1 MEAFSVSIDHRAF
14 MSEPKPES
22 FQTDLRSW
30 LTRTASSADDVAD
43 MAIRRIR
50 KRWGRAGVPQI
61 QTYTG
66 FATADT
72 IHLRGRILN
81 NPPLDPDF
89 HNDRWWQNL
98 AHTWRRFASDE
109 VPGVTIEGS
118 FAGVTGRTV
127 SDSEGYFELDI
138 PRTADNSEFAF
149 WMPAQLAI
157 VDDDRIS
164 PLESFAVCDV
174 MHISSDAKYAV
185 VSDVDDT
192 ILRTGATDI
201 GTMAKLTFFGNART
215 RAPLEGVASLYEWM
229 QHNGQRFG
237 SPVNPIF
244 YVSSSPWNLYD
255 LLEDFLELNA
265 IPKGPL
271 FLRDL
276 GIDDDKFI
284 KQGHDRKLEQ
294 TRNLMNAFPH
304 LPFVLVGDSGQEDA
318 RLYATAAE
326 EFGQRIPA
334 IFIRDIDPETMS
346 NHDEKVD
353 RYTKQSAAAGV
364 PMHLVK
370 DSIEVS
376 VIAEQLGL
384 LSKDILPAIEEAT
397 RRDHDRK
404 SGLL

>member
-1 MEAFSVSIDHRAF
+1 
-14 MSEPKPES
+14 MSEPTPLT
-22 FQTDLRSW
+22 FQADFRNW

-50 KRWGRAGVPQI
+50 KRWGRSGVPQI
-61 QTYTG
+61 QAYTG

-72 IHLRGRILN
+72 VHLRGRILS

-98 AHTWRRFASDE
+98 THTWRRFASDE
-109 VPGVTIEGS
+109 VPGVKLEGS
-118 FAGVTGRTV
+118 FAGVTGQTV
-127 SDSEGYFELDI
+127 SDAEGYFELDI
-138 PRTADNSEFAF
+138 PRVADNADFAL

-157 VDDDRIS
+157 VDDERIS
-164 PLESFAVCDV
+164 PMESFTVCDV
-174 MHISSDAKYAV
+174 MHVSSDAKFAV
-185 VSDVDDT
+185 ISDVDDT

-229 QHNGQRFG
+229 QRNGKPFG
-237 SPVNPIF
+237 SPINPIF
-244 YVSSSPWNLYD
+244 YVSSSPWNLHD
-255 LLEDFLELNA
+255 LLEDFLEHNA

-276 GIDDDKFI
+276 GIDEDKFI

-294 TRNLMNAFPH
+294 TRELMSAFPN
-304 LPFVLVGDSGQEDA
+304 LQFILVGDSGQEDA

-326 EFGQRIPA
+326 EFGERIPA
-334 IFIRDIDPETMS
+334 IFIRDIDPDAS
-346 NHDEKVD
+346 SDHDQKVD
-353 RYTKQSAAAGV
+353 RFARQSSAAGV

-376 VIAEQLGL
+376 FIAEQMGL
-384 LSKDILPAIEEAT
+384 LSKDALKAIEDAT
-397 RRDHDRK
+397 HRDHDR
-404 SGLL
+404 SRGLI